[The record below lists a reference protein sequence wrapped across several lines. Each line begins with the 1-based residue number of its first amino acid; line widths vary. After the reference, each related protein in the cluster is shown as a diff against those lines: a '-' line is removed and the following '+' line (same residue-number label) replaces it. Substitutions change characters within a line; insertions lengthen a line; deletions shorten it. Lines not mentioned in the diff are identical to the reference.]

1 MKRVVLAVAVVVA
14 LVASAFALRAA
25 RSSDAPADA
34 ERPTRVVCAPDMA
47 AACAALAGPDLEVQV
62 EPATTTIARLLAGDA
77 LQADA
82 WLTPRPWFELARAR
96 TAPVVPVDPFGTPS
110 EVIAR
115 SPLVLIVRSDRRSAI
130 ESTCNGVLDWFCL
143 ARTMGEPWA
152 GTGADP
158 TWGTVAMA
166 VDDPTQRTTGL
177 LALAQMGATFTRRAV
192 FDWRDLDAVRSTVTS
207 VLTRLPA
214 PADRPALDVMLE
226 RGGVYDG
233 AFALE
238 AGSRIAIASPRA
250 SGQLELVAP
259 APVVSADAVLVP
271 SGGSTRPID
280 LEAVRRALTSTGWQF
295 PDRAESGVPDATSFE
310 ALLALWTVARPPR

>member
-1 MKRVVLAVAVVVA
+1 MKRVVLAIAVVIA
-14 LVASAFALRAA
+14 LVVGAFALRAA
-25 RSSDAPADA
+25 RSSDTPAGAD
-34 ERPTRVVCAPDMA
+34 RPTRVLCATDMA
-47 AACAALAGPDLEVQV
+47 AACAALAGPDLEVRV

-82 WLTPRPWFELARAR
+82 WLTPRPWFELAQVR
-96 TAPVVPVDPFGTPS
+96 TSPVLPIDQFGTPS

-115 SPLVLIVRSDRRSAI
+115 SPVVLIIRSDRRSVI

-143 ARTMGEPWA
+143 ARTMGEPWSGP
-152 GTGADP
+152 GTDP
-158 TWGTVAMA
+158 TWGTVRVA

-177 LALAQMGATFTRRAV
+177 LALAQMAATFTRRPV
-192 FDWRDLDAVRSTVTS
+192 FDWRDLGAVRPTLTS

-214 PADRPALDVMLE
+214 PADQPALEVMLE

-259 APVVSADAVLVP
+259 APAVSADAVLVP
-271 SGGSTRPID
+271 SAGSTRPID
-280 LEAVRRALTSTGWQF
+280 LDAVRRALTGTGWQF
-295 PDRAESGVPDATSFE
+295 PDRAEPGVPDATSLE
-310 ALLALWTVARPPR
+310 ALLTLWTQVRPAR